1 MIKYLSVIYS
11 YMTDLPIF
19 NSKEKENGKLA
30 ALSLASL
37 GHFVNDGTMFFFPL
51 IIAVFASSGSFSPVV
66 LTALLAVFYITA
78 SLFSLAVGRLSQ
90 LIHRYGIL
98 ISAGFVMMALGLGIF
113 YFVVVSPDKPFASVL
128 SLVASFAMGAG
139 SAFYHPLGA
148 AVLQNRFKN
157 RDQGKALGINGAMG
171 SLGRSIYPY
180 LFFAIAVFTSMSG
193 SFIVFAAVA
202 IISASLILFRLKD
215 RSEPNVAVDQGTTVS
230 QKKST
235 VSGAIILLTVITF
248 IRTTASQGIA
258 SWMPTYL
265 SSVEGYG
272 ITTSLGLALSIMY
285 ASAILGQPLFGILAD
300 RYDRRMLLSL
310 SSVGTAM
317 SVLGI
322 LFIGGFANI
331 LFLMLFGFFTFSG
344 FPLLFSIISSYAS
357 KTSSSMNNSIVW
369 GFGSQGGMAA
379 GPIIAGSIILDQYQ
393 RLTLSF
399 EVFVILSL
407 IAAVLVFTL
416 PKTQK
421 RGKMALFG

>member
-1 MIKYLSVIYS
+1 MS
-11 YMTDLPIF
+11 DLPIF
-19 NSKEKENGKLA
+19 KDEQKENGRLA

-51 IIAVFASSGSFSPVV
+51 IIAVFANSGRFYPIV

-78 SLFSLAVGRLSQ
+78 SLFSLVVGRLSQ

-98 ISAGFVMMALGLGIF
+98 ISAGFVMLALGLVIF
-113 YFVVVSPDKPFASVL
+113 YFVIVSPDGQFASAL
-128 SLVASFAMGAG
+128 SFAASFAMGAG

-148 AVLQNRFKN
+148 AVLQNRFKSK
-157 RDQGKALGINGAMG
+157 DQGKALGINGAMG
-171 SLGRSIYPY
+171 SLGRSLYPY
-180 LFFAIAVFTSMSG
+180 LFFAIAVFTAMAG

-202 IISASLILFRLKD
+202 IISAFLILFKLKD
-215 RSEPNVAVDQGTTVS
+215 RSEPHISSEQNTAVS
-230 QKKST
+230 QKKGT

-258 SWMPTYL
+258 AWIPTYL

-272 ITTSLGLALSIMY
+272 ITASLGLALTIMY

-317 SVLGI
+317 SVLGL
-322 LFIGGFANI
+322 LFTGGFVNL
-331 LFLMLFGFFTFSG
+331 LFLTLFGFFTFSG

-357 KTSSSMNNSIVW
+357 KSSSSMNNSIVW

-379 GPIIAGSIILDQYQ
+379 GPIIAGAIILDQYQ

-399 EVFVILSL
+399 EVFAVLTL

-421 RGKMALFG
+421 KGRMALFG